1 MYVSPLSLSFCH
13 LLTRRRKE
21 KAKGSSSL
29 SLFVFHHPLTFQC
42 NREFPCQHCLARKV
56 PELCV
61 GLTFLNSSRG
71 SSQVPYNPQSSSSS
85 TGPDSRTANRLDLIE
100 SVLSVVVRHTTGI
113 TSYEAVKEWM
123 SSKISLQFSPGPL
136 LTPST
141 SVSADRLRIELG
153 GVVAEVL
160 RKANSGPQLASVIP
174 WPRNTT
180 ARAAAA

>member
-1 MYVSPLSLSFCH
+1 MYVSPLSLSFGH
-13 LLTRRRKE
+13 LLILRRKE

-29 SLFVFHHPLTFQC
+29 SLCLPSPSDLAVQSRIPMSTLSRPKGPRAMCEPH
-42 NREFPCQHCLARKV
+42 FPK
-56 PELCV
+56 P
-61 GLTFLNSSRG
+61 SRG

-113 TSYEAVKEWM
+113 ASYEAVKEWM
-123 SSKISLQFSPGPL
+123 SSKMSLKVSSGPL